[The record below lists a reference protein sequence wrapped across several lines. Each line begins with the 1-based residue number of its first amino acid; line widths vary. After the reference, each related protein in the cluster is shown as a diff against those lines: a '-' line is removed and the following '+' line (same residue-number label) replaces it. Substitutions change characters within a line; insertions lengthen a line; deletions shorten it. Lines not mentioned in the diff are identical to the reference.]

1 MKTPLKTLSTFIG
14 SVALSLLISSPALA
28 STVEITYEN
37 PGTSIN
43 KSGKNSGLYEM
54 TIDGTT
60 TYAMSDD
67 YNTNLG
73 STWNATMLTYVDVQA

>member
-1 MKTPLKTLSTFIG
+1 MKTSFKTLIKFAS
-14 SVALSLLISSPALA
+14 SLVLSLFISSPALA

-43 KSGKNSGLYEM
+43 KSGTNSGLYEM
-54 TIDGTT
+54 TIDGNT

-67 YNTNLG
+67 
-73 STWNATMLTYVDVQA
+73 

>member
-37 PGTSIN
+37 PGT
-43 KSGKNSGLYEM
+43 
-54 TIDGTT
+54 
-60 TYAMSDD
+60 
-67 YNTNLG
+67 
-73 STWNATMLTYVDVQA
+73 